1 MRMIWWWGWSK
12 VINWVF
18 HEKTIIVQAILIRL
32 KKLSTALKTNF
43 SNKLRGEAWK
53 RNCGLWC
60 DIMPIPA
67 ALPLTYKR
75 NRFCPRAF
83 CLFLSHHSFGLRYL
97 LHHHLHH
104 YCCCHLH
111 HHYRLI
117 LGMKLFSRCSL
128 YDQSLE
134 LGKSLGFEK
143 WKNTK
148 MGEKLKSNA
157 HTESR
162 MIAPV

>member
-1 MRMIWWWGWSK
+1 MA
-12 VINWVF
+12 F
-18 HEKTIIVQAILIRL
+18 DAILCRFL
-32 KKLSTALKTNF
+32 Q
-43 SNKLRGEAWK
+43 R
-53 RNCGLWC
+53 C
-60 DIMPIPA
+60 
-67 ALPLTYKR
+67 LTYKR
-75 NRFCPRAF
+75 NRFCPQAF

-117 LGMKLFSRCSL
+117 LRMKLFSRCSL

-148 MGEKLKSNA
+148 MGEKPKSNA
-157 HTESR
+157 HAESR
-162 MIAPV
+162 MIAQVYAAIAAVRSKKCLVKRYFVGNLSTVGCALPILLFALCLVPFVLRQSK